1 VAGRFKKDVFQPEFL
16 SKSETFSLA
25 GIPQSPCTVI
35 RGQNVRNV
43 ECMTLDEVAKIAKEL
58 LGVRCEALIT
68 EEFGAPAKFMA
79 LLVLNA
85 NNSDHRTFI
94 EN

>member
-1 VAGRFKKDVFQPEFL
+1 MML
-16 SKSETFSLA
+16 
-25 GIPQSPCTVI
+25 
-35 RGQNVRNV
+35 N
-43 ECMTLDEVAKIAKEL
+43 EVAKIAKEL
-58 LGVRCEALIT
+58 LGARCEALIT